1 VKIRLSLG
9 EADRKRYDCPEWI
22 EFDPFTVTMAE
33 TIVMQRGADIDGVV
47 VGFDE
52 PGMWRNAMT
61 KGDIGAFLIT
71 VWLGLRRA
79 GAVVSLTDAAT
90 VEFDAVKYAVVSDD
104 PAEDAPAEDAPG
116 KDQPE
121 SSDPETTSS

>member
-1 VKIRLSLG
+1 MKIRLSLG
-9 EADRKRYDCPEWI
+9 ETDRKKYGCDEWI

-52 PGMWRNAMT
+52 PGASRTAMT
-61 KGDIGAFLIT
+61 KGDMGAFLVTI
-71 VWLGLRRA
+71 WLGLRRA
-79 GAVVSLTDAAT
+79 GAVVSLVDAAT
-90 VEFDAVKYAVVSDD
+90 VDFDAAKYDVVLDD
-104 PAEDAPAEDAPG
+104 PAEDAPG

-121 SSDPETTSS
+121 DSDPGTTSS